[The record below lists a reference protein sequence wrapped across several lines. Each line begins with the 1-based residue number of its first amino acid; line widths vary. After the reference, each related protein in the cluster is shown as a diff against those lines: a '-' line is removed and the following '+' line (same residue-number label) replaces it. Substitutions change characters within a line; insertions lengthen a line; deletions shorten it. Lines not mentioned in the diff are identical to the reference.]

1 MDQSDTFPW
10 SRYGIGCPGCW
21 GLRVNPEYLP
31 GFRKELRS
39 YEWHDVFTCQI
50 WTTWRPNR
58 CGSIGTCQWPVTSFW
73 LLLEQPLRNHALLPA
88 SVETAGRKSSWFD
101 DSTGPPPRLDLL
113 IFIITVTI
121 AISTFII
128 CHPSQSLY
136 TPTKHKTKNRC
147 WRNPTP
153 TPAESAPNK
162 NHAIACKQEALQW
175 KQRPTGV
182 RKAWAWSFSW
192 STRSKALGQQTFH
205 QNKYMRKK
213 RYEST
218 CDASKNPTKKS
229 VTQKPEANRIL
240 PGVGFGGY
248 AVL

>member
-1 MDQSDTFPW
+1 MYQSDTFPW

-39 YEWHDVFTCQI
+39 CEWHDVFTCQI

-58 CGSIGTCQWPVTSFW
+58 CLSVLALVSGLSLHFGRFWSSLCGTTLYSQPQWKQ
-73 LLLEQPLRNHALLPA
+73 L
-88 SVETAGRKSSWFD
+88 GRKSSWFD

-162 NHAIACKQEALQW
+162 N
-175 KQRPTGV
+175 RPPSL
-182 RKAWAWSFSW
+182 A
-192 STRSKALGQQTFH
+192 SKKRCNENNGQQECAKPGLGVFH
-205 QNKYMRKK
+205 
-213 RYEST
+213 
-218 CDASKNPTKKS
+218 
-229 VTQKPEANRIL
+229 EAQQVRL
-240 PGVGFGGY
+240 
-248 AVL
+248 

>member
-88 SVETAGRKSSWFD
+88 SVETAWGKVVLIRLVW
-101 DSTGPPPRLDLL
+101 LDLYL
-113 IFIITVTI
+113 GS
-121 AISTFII
+121 ASTSSSSSLS
-128 CHPSQSLY
+128 PSPSPPSSSVIHLNPY
-136 TPTKHKTKNRC
+136 IHLRSI
-147 WRNPTP
+147 RHPTP

-162 NHAIACKQEALQW
+162 N
-175 KQRPTGV
+175 RPPSL
-182 RKAWAWSFSW
+182 A
-192 STRSKALGQQTFH
+192 SKKRCNENNGQQECAKPGLGVFH
-205 QNKYMRKK
+205 
-213 RYEST
+213 
-218 CDASKNPTKKS
+218 
-229 VTQKPEANRIL
+229 EAQQVRL
-240 PGVGFGGY
+240 
-248 AVL
+248 